1 LFIFEQSNSIRM
13 NFQQRKQLILQTVDE
28 RGAVDVPELAQLLQ
42 TSTMTVRRD
51 LVQLANAGL
60 LYRTHGGA
68 MRLRDA
74 ITVPFAAKSAVN
86 IGNKEAIAQR
96 AAQEIQEGDVIFMDC
111 GSTVA
116 HLCPF
121 IQHKRITVI
130 TNSLPVI
137 AELLNSSVTLNLIG
151 GEVDKERQAVHGSMA
166 GDHIAR
172 YHADRA
178 FVGVD
183 GISLANGL
191 SANGEQEA
199 HLTTAIARQASRV
212 YLLCD
217 SSKLETDKYLSF
229 APLSM
234 FDMLI
239 TDAQVDTDLAGAY
252 RQAGV
257 NLVY

>member
-1 LFIFEQSNSIRM
+1 M
-13 NFQQRKQLILQTVDE
+13 NFQQRKQLILQTVE
-28 RGAVDVPELAQLLQ
+28 EKGAVDVPELAELLQ

-51 LVQLANAGL
+51 LGQLADAGL

-68 MRLRDA
+68 MRLRDT
-74 ITVPFAAKSAVN
+74 ITVPFASKSAVN
-86 IGNKEAIAQR
+86 VAHKEAIAQR
-96 AAQEIQEGDVIFMDC
+96 AAQDIQEGEVIFMDC

-121 IQHKRITVI
+121 IRHKRITVI

-137 AELLNSSVTLNLIG
+137 SELLNASVTLNLIG
-151 GEVDKERQAVHGSMA
+151 GEVDKDRQAVHGSMA
-166 GDHIAR
+166 GEHIAR

-178 FVGVD
+178 FIGVD

-217 SSKLETDKYLSF
+217 SSKLETDKYLFF
-229 APLSM
+229 APLSLV
-234 FDMLI
+234 DMLI
-239 TDAQVDTDLAGAY
+239 TDAQVNAELADTY

-257 NLVY
+257 NLIY